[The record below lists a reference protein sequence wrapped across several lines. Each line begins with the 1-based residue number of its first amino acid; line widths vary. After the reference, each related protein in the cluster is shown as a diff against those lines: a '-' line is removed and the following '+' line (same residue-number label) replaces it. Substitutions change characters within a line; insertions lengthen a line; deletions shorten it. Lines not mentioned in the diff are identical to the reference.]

1 MSVMLGNLSVAEIE
15 KRCGVEF
22 SQEVRD
28 KLNAT
33 HQDSASNI
41 ESGKWHCFD
50 VPFTIVC
57 GGKEFATEVYKLLQP
72 YGKDM
77 ICSIGIG
84 WN

>member
-41 ESGKWHCFD
+41 ESGK
-50 VPFTIVC
+50 
-57 GGKEFATEVYKLLQP
+57 
-72 YGKDM
+72 
-77 ICSIGIG
+77 
-84 WN
+84 